1 MEFQYG
7 FEKLNVW
14 QNARKLVLKVYKLT
28 EKFPKS
34 ENYGLKD
41 QLRRASVS
49 ACANLAEGSSRL
61 TDKDRAHFT
70 TLSYSSLME
79 VLNHL
84 YLSLDLNYLSAE
96 ELQEFKLDINEISN
110 QLNSLRKSQLG

>member
-14 QNARKLVLKVYKLT
+14 QNARRFVFKIYKLT
-28 EKFPKS
+28 EKFPQS
-34 ENYGLKD
+34 EKYCLCD
-41 QLRRASVS
+41 QLRRSVVS
-49 ACANLAEGSSRL
+49 VPSNLAEGSSRL
-61 TDKDRAHFT
+61 TGKDRAHFT

-84 YLSLDLNYLSAE
+84 YLSLDLNYLTAE
-96 ELQEFKLDINEISN
+96 ELQECKSDINEISN